1 MAIKIPKATDAGLG
15 REQQRAVNVSQ
26 DINASPISLGP
37 NSTNAAI
44 GRVGESLEGLG
55 NVAIKRYEQ
64 QLKVADE
71 NASLESYNG
80 FSKEL
85 NESANVGDNAWFA
98 RKGKNALGTYDE
110 AQQAMDKL
118 AEKYSQN
125 LSNDRQKSEFFKRVA
140 NHRLSMEESISR
152 YESSQRSAYNIETE
166 KSFVQTN
173 IQNASLN
180 YTDPKQIANAE
191 QNIIQITK
199 ENREGLPEDALNL
212 RVQSRLSML
221 RTEVIGKLSNT
232 SPYKAYALFQK
243 TKDTLT
249 PEDRERANNYVERGA
264 EENFYALLEKDP
276 VKAQEALDKGFY
288 GGILDNKKRNQFRNA
303 IDTQVNNMAR
313 RAETNQFLS
322 TLKNENQL
330 FDSIVGSNREDAFAK
345 LYQYSKGFN
354 ADPVF
359 VEKTRNILLESKS
372 PSLDEKEAAIT
383 NLESTFQSFEGRVK
397 DGKQKINTDNAT
409 LSNLVEFNR
418 NVEMAR
424 LKGEITNEQANSY
437 RKRSTPI
444 LIEATKR
451 EQGYDDKGLEFW
463 WGKNGG
469 GEDYDKG
476 TQAIQDYVDQRGL
489 ANNSPEK
496 VRMMSR
502 FIELYDQMPDNIKQN
517 PQARDKEIDNLV
529 KFVVDEKAKV
539 DSPTLRALGVPNA
552 VVDENGKINN
562 IKEGPTDAR
571 ISESISEDFVIKKSK
586 STGELWR
593 VYKDG
598 RKEPVPKDPQKTSF
612 NFGNPFILE
621 ANAAEDTS
629 GEILKPG
636 QTSGG
641 TKQEKLGSLPLPTPM
656 PKGLKGLVDDG
667 TINVIERPAKKTT
680 VIEDEGKFYIVPTTD
695 EEGKALDERKIDRQF
710 IRTNRHFGGFESE
723 SDAKSYQKTLSGK

>member
-1 MAIKIPKATDAGLG
+1 MAIRIPKATDAGLG
-15 REQQRAVNVSQ
+15 RQQQRAVNVSQ
-26 DINASPISLGP
+26 DINASPISLDS

-44 GRVGESLEGLG
+44 GRTGQSLEGLG

-64 QLKVADE
+64 QVKVADE

-98 RKGKNALGTYDE
+98 RKGKNALGTYEE

-125 LSNDRQKSEFFKRVA
+125 LANDRQKNEFFKRVS

-191 QNIIQITK
+191 NNIIQITK

-322 TLKNENQL
+322 TMKNENQL
-330 FDSIVGSNREDAFAK
+330 FDSIVGSNREDAFKK
-345 LYQYSKGFN
+345 LYEYSKGFN

-372 PSLDEKEAAIT
+372 PSIDEKDNAIT
-383 NLESTFQSFEGRVK
+383 TLESTFQSFEGRVK
-397 DGKQKINTDNAT
+397 DGKQKINTDTAT

-418 NVEMAR
+418 NVELSR

-489 ANNSPEK
+489 SNNSPEK
-496 VRMMSR
+496 VKMMSR
-502 FIELYDQMPDNIKQN
+502 FIELYDQMPEQIKTD
-517 PQARDKEIDNLV
+517 PRARDKEIDNLV
-529 KFVVDEKAKV
+529 KFVVDEKAKI

-562 IKEGPTDAR
+562 IKEGPTDAK
-571 ISESISEDFVIKKSK
+571 ISESVSEDFTIKKSK

-598 RKEPVPKDPQKTSF
+598 RKEPVGKDPEKTSF
-612 NFGNPFILE
+612 NFGNPFISE

-629 GEILKPG
+629 GEVLKPG
-636 QTSGG
+636 QTSNG
-641 TKQEKLGSLPLPTPM
+641 TKQEKLGGLVLPSAM

-710 IRTNRHFGGFESE
+710 IRTNRHFGGFDSE

>member
-15 REQQRAVNVSQ
+15 REAQRPVNASQ
-26 DINASPISLGP
+26 DINASPIGP
-37 NSTNAAI
+37 NNFSVATEI
-44 GRVGESLEGLG
+44 GQAGQSVAKHLG
-55 NVAIKRYEQ
+55 NVAVERYKQ
-64 QLKVADE
+64 QVKVADE
-71 NASLESYNG
+71 NAALESYNG
-80 FSKEL
+80 FASEL
-85 NESANVGDNAWFA
+85 NQNANVGDNAWFS
-98 RKGKNALGTYDE
+98 RKGKNALGTYSE
-110 AQQAMDKL
+110 AQQTMDKL

-125 LSNDRQKSEFFKRVA
+125 LSNDRQKNQFLQRVA

-152 YESSQRSAYNIETE
+152 YEANQRSAYNIETE

-180 YTDPKQIANAE
+180 YTDPKQIKNAE
-191 QNIIQITK
+191 DNIIQITR

-212 RVQSRLSML
+212 RVQARVSML
-221 RTEVIGKLSNT
+221 RTEVIGKLSST
-232 SPYKAYALFQK
+232 SPYKAYALFQQ
-243 TKDTLT
+243 TKNSLT

-264 EENFYALLEKDP
+264 EENFYALLEQDP

-383 NLESTFQSFEGRVK
+383 SLESTFQSFEGRVK
-397 DGKQKINTDNAT
+397 DGKQKINTDTAT

-424 LKGEITNEQANSY
+424 LRGEITNEQANSY
-437 RKRSTPI
+437 RKRATPI
-444 LIEATKR
+444 LIEAVKR

-529 KFVVDEKAKV
+529 KFVVDEKAKI

-562 IKEGPTDAR
+562 IKDGPTNTNPSRKVSDEYIDQ
-571 ISESISEDFVIKKSK
+571 ISP
-586 STGELWR
+586 STGQVWR
-593 VYKDG
+593 TYKDG
-598 RKEPVPKDPQKTSF
+598 R
-612 NFGNPFILE
+612 
-621 ANAAEDTS
+621 
-629 GEILKPG
+629 
-636 QTSGG
+636 
-641 TKQEKLGSLPLPTPM
+641 QERIK
-656 PKGLKGLVDDG
+656 
-667 TINVIERPAKKTT
+667 
-680 VIEDEGKFYIVPTTD
+680 
-695 EEGKALDERKIDRQF
+695 
-710 IRTNRHFGGFESE
+710 
-723 SDAKSYQKTLSGK
+723 

>member
-1 MAIKIPKATDAGLG
+1 MAIRIPKATDAGLG

-44 GRVGESLEGLG
+44 GRTGESLEGLG

-80 FSKEL
+80 LSKEV
-85 NESANVGDNAWFA
+85 NELANVGDNAWFA
-98 RKGKNALGTYDE
+98 RKGKNALGTYEE

-125 LSNDRQKSEFFKRVA
+125 LTNDRQKSEFFKRVA

-397 DGKQKINTDNAT
+397 DGKQKINSDNAT

-418 NVEMAR
+418 NVELAR

-469 GEDYDKG
+469 AEDYDKG

-489 ANNSPEK
+489 SNNSPEK

-502 FIELYDQMPDNIKQN
+502 FIELYDQMPEQIKTD
-517 PQARDKEIDNLV
+517 PRARDKEIDNLV

-562 IKEGPTDAR
+562 IKEGPTDAK

-612 NFGNPFILE
+612 NFGNPFISE

-629 GEILKPG
+629 GEVLKPG
-636 QTSGG
+636 QTSNG
-641 TKQEKLGSLPLPTPM
+641 TKQEKLGGLVLPTPM

-667 TINVIERPAKKTT
+667 TINIIERPAKKTT

-695 EEGKALDERKIDRQF
+695 EDGKALDARKIDRQF
-710 IRTNRHFGGFESE
+710 IRTNRHFGGFDSE

>member
-15 REQQRAVNVSQ
+15 REQQRAVNAGQ
-26 DINASPISLGP
+26 DINASPLGP
-37 NSTNAAI
+37 NNFSTASQ
-44 GRVGESLEGLG
+44 VGQATESVGKTLG
-55 NVAIKRYEQ
+55 NVAVERYKQ

-71 NASLESYNG
+71 NATLESYNG
-80 FSKEL
+80 FASEV
-85 NESANVGDNAWFA
+85 NQNANLGDNAWFA
-98 RKGKNALGTYDE
+98 RKGKNALGVYAE
-110 AQQAMDKL
+110 AQQTMDKL
-118 AEKYSQN
+118 AEKYSKN
-125 LSNDRQKSEFFKRVA
+125 LQNDRQKAQFLQRVA

-152 YESSQRSAYNIETE
+152 YEANQRSAYNIETE

-180 YTDPKQIANAE
+180 YTDPKQIKNAE
-191 QNIIQITK
+191 DNIIQITK

-212 RVQSRLSML
+212 RVQARISML
-221 RTEVIGKLSNT
+221 RTEVIGKLSST
-232 SPYKAYALFQK
+232 SPYKAYALFQQ
-243 TKDTLT
+243 TKNSLT

-264 EENFYALLEKDP
+264 EENFYALLEQDP

-322 TLKNENQL
+322 TMKNENQL

-397 DGKQKINTDNAT
+397 DGKQKINTDTAT

-502 FIELYDQMPDNIKQN
+502 FIELYDQMPEQIKTD
-517 PQARDKEIDNLV
+517 PRARDKEIDNLV

-562 IKEGPTDAR
+562 IKDGPTNTNPSRKVSDEYIDQ
-571 ISESISEDFVIKKSK
+571 ISP
-586 STGELWR
+586 STGQVWR
-593 VYKDG
+593 TYKDG
-598 RKEPVPKDPQKTSF
+598 R
-612 NFGNPFILE
+612 
-621 ANAAEDTS
+621 
-629 GEILKPG
+629 
-636 QTSGG
+636 
-641 TKQEKLGSLPLPTPM
+641 QERIK
-656 PKGLKGLVDDG
+656 
-667 TINVIERPAKKTT
+667 
-680 VIEDEGKFYIVPTTD
+680 
-695 EEGKALDERKIDRQF
+695 
-710 IRTNRHFGGFESE
+710 
-723 SDAKSYQKTLSGK
+723 

>member
-15 REQQRAVNVSQ
+15 REAQRPVNASQ
-26 DINASPISLGP
+26 DINASPIGP
-37 NSTNAAI
+37 NNFSVATEI
-44 GRVGESLEGLG
+44 GQAGQSISRNLG
-55 NVAIKRYEQ
+55 NVAVERYKQ
-64 QLKVADE
+64 QVKVADE
-71 NASLESYNG
+71 NAALESYTG
-80 FSKEL
+80 FAKEL
-85 NESANVGDNAWFA
+85 NENANVGENAWFS

-125 LSNDRQKSEFFKRVA
+125 LANDRQRNQFLQRVA

-152 YESSQRSAYNIETE
+152 YEATQRSAYNIETE

-180 YTDPKQIANAE
+180 YTDPKQIKNAE
-191 QNIIQITK
+191 DNIIQITK

-212 RVQSRLSML
+212 RVQSRISML
-221 RTEVIGKLSNT
+221 RTEVIGKLSST

-243 TKDTLT
+243 TKDSLT

-264 EENFYALLEKDP
+264 EENFYALLEQDP
-276 VKAQEALDKGFY
+276 VKAAEALDKGFY

-330 FDSIVGSNREDAFAK
+330 FDSIVGSNREDAFKK

-359 VEKTRNILLESKS
+359 VEKTRNILLESRS
-372 PSLDEKEAAIT
+372 PSLEEKENALT
-383 NLESTFQSFEGRVK
+383 SLESTFQSFEGRVK
-397 DGKQKINTDNAT
+397 DGKQKINTDTAT

-463 WGKNGG
+463 WGKMV
-469 GEDYDKG
+469 
-476 TQAIQDYVDQRGL
+476 A
-489 ANNSPEK
+489 
-496 VRMMSR
+496 
-502 FIELYDQMPDNIKQN
+502 
-517 PQARDKEIDNLV
+517 
-529 KFVVDEKAKV
+529 AK
-539 DSPTLRALGVPNA
+539 
-552 VVDENGKINN
+552 IM
-562 IKEGPTDAR
+562 IKELR
-571 ISESISEDFVIKKSK
+571 RF
-586 STGELWR
+586 
-593 VYKDG
+593 
-598 RKEPVPKDPQKTSF
+598 
-612 NFGNPFILE
+612 
-621 ANAAEDTS
+621 
-629 GEILKPG
+629 
-636 QTSGG
+636 
-641 TKQEKLGSLPLPTPM
+641 
-656 PKGLKGLVDDG
+656 
-667 TINVIERPAKKTT
+667 
-680 VIEDEGKFYIVPTTD
+680 
-695 EEGKALDERKIDRQF
+695 KIM
-710 IRTNRHFGGFESE
+710 
-723 SDAKSYQKTLSGK
+723 

>member
-1 MAIKIPKATDAGLG
+1 MAIRIPKATDAGLG
-15 REQQRAVNVSQ
+15 REAQRPVNVTQ
-26 DINASPISLGP
+26 DINASPIGP
-37 NSTNAAI
+37 NNFSVATEI
-44 GRVGESLEGLG
+44 GQAGKSISRNLG
-55 NVAIKRYEQ
+55 NVAVERYKQ
-64 QLKVADE
+64 QMKVADE
-71 NASLESYNG
+71 NAVLEFYTG
-80 FSKEL
+80 FAKEV
-85 NESANVGDNAWFA
+85 NENANVGENAWFS
-98 RKGKNALGTYDE
+98 RKGKNALGIYDE
-110 AQQAMDKL
+110 AQQTMDKL

-125 LSNDRQKSEFFKRVA
+125 LANDRQRNQFLQRVG

-152 YESSQRSAYNIETE
+152 YEANQRSAYNIETE

-180 YTDPKQIANAE
+180 YTDPKQIKNAE
-191 QNIIQITK
+191 DNIIQITK

-212 RVQSRLSML
+212 RVQARISTL

-243 TKDTLT
+243 TKDSLT

-397 DGKQKINTDNAT
+397 DGKQKINTDTAT

-418 NVEMAR
+418 NVELAR

-489 ANNSPEK
+489 SNNSPEK

-502 FIELYDQMPDNIKQN
+502 FIELYDQMPEQIKTD
-517 PQARDKEIDNLV
+517 PRARDKEIDNLV

-562 IKEGPTDAR
+562 IKEGPTDAK

-586 STGELWR
+586 STGQLWR

-598 RKEPVPKDPQKTSF
+598 RKEPVPQESQKTSF
-612 NFGNPFILE
+612 NFSNPFISE

-629 GEILKPG
+629 GQVLKPG
-636 QTSGG
+636 QT
-641 TKQEKLGSLPLPTPM
+641 TQEKLGGIILPTPM
-656 PKGLKGLVDDG
+656 PKNLKGLVDDG
-667 TINVIERPAKKTT
+667 TINVVQRPPKKTT
-680 VIEDEGKFYIVPTTD
+680 ILEDGGKFYIVPTTD
-695 EEGKALDERKIDRQF
+695 EDGNALDARKTDRQF
-710 IRTNRHFGGFESE
+710 IRTNRHFGGFDSE